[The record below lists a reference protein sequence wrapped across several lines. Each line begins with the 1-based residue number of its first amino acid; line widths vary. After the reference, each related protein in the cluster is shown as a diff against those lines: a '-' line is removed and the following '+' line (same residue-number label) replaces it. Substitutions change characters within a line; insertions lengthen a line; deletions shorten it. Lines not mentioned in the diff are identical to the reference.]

1 MILTFFSARVAV
13 GSRLLLAYGSHT
25 EGGGAARA
33 TRRTKATI
41 IVNLPRKH
49 DVTQKYS
56 HSSQT
61 RPNATSRV
69 LPVREQKG
77 QKSAQK
83 SVSRWRVGA
92 RARDCAG
99 CALPRAVSRA
109 CWLAA

>member
-13 GSRLLLAYGSHT
+13 GSRFAHSHA
-25 EGGGAARA
+25 EGG
-33 TRRTKATI
+33 RRTRHTPHQATI